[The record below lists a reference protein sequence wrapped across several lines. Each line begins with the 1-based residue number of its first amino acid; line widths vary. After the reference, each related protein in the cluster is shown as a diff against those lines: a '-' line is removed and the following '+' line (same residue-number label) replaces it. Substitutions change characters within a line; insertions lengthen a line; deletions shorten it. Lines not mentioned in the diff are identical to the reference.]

1 MNTLYIGMAIFIGI
15 HLMPSVFPLRAM
27 LIAKLGEGPY
37 KGVYSLISLVG
48 LVLIVYGKAYADF
61 IPVWSPPSWA
71 RFIPWVLM
79 LPALILIVGAN
90 VPCNIKRFSPH
101 PMMWAVMMWAGA
113 HLVANGD
120 QASILLF
127 APFAL
132 FALIHIVT
140 ANMRGAVRQQ
150 EALPLV
156 SDMKVIAMGTV
167 TYFILA
173 AAHPYLFKMPAFY

>member
-37 KGVYSLISLVG
+37 KGVYSSISLVG
-48 LVLIVYGKAYADF
+48 LVLIVCGKAYAEF
-61 IPVWSPPSWA
+61 IPVWSPPHWGRYIA
-71 RFIPWVLM
+71 WVLM

-90 VPCNIKRFSPH
+90 VPCNIKRLSPH
-101 PMMWAVMMWAGA
+101 PMMLAVMIWAGSHA
-113 HLVANGD
+113 VANGD

-140 ANMRGAVRQQ
+140 ANIRGSVTQKD
-150 EALPLV
+150 ALPFV
-156 SDMKVIAMGTV
+156 SDVKVIAIGTA

-173 AAHPYLFKMPAFY
+173 AAHPYLFKMPAL